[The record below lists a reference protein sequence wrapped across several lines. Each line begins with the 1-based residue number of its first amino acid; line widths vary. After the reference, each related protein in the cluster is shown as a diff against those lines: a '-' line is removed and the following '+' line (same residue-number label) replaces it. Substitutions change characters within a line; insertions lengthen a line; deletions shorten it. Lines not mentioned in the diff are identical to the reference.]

1 LKLWAK
7 NLELVSITK
16 KSNVTKGL
24 LSNISPHLL
33 TMLLT
38 INSQKFKSYPHYT
51 YICVEINLKRLNTRI
66 MKRKIAI
73 AADHAGFEYKEI
85 VKNYL
90 SENFEVQ
97 DFGTFSTD
105 SVDYPDFV
113 HPAATSVENGENE
126 LGILLC
132 GSGNGVQITANK
144 HQKIRC
150 ALCWMPEIATLARQ
164 HNDAN
169 MISIPARFI
178 SKELAIEIVNN
189 FLSTDFEGGRHQNRV
204 DKIAFC

>member
-1 LKLWAK
+1 
-7 NLELVSITK
+7 
-16 KSNVTKGL
+16 
-24 LSNISPHLL
+24 
-33 TMLLT
+33 
-38 INSQKFKSYPHYT
+38 
-51 YICVEINLKRLNTRI
+51 

-73 AADHAGFEYKEI
+73 AADHAGYEYKEI

-90 SENFEVQ
+90 SERFEVQ
-97 DFGTFSTD
+97 DFGTFSTN

-126 LGILLC
+126 LGILIC

-169 MISIPARFI
+169 MISMPARFI
-178 SKELAIEIVNN
+178 SKELAIEIIDK

-204 DKIAFC
+204 DKIAVC